1 MAWMNKEGLEMIKL
15 HKRLSGIKGLIRG
28 VDYGRYLELSRVIH
42 NLGRLNNMDVMDI
55 GTGPY
60 PFYIIWLLLRGA
72 KVIALD
78 ASEDVLEVEKF
89 FMGHRDFNHYHIG
102 GKLEVRIEDARNLSF
117 PDNSFDRITLISTIE
132 HIRGND
138 DILIMQEIGRVLKPN
153 GLAVLS
159 FPIADKL
166 TEEYVIVPYREAY
179 KYKEK
184 EITVPY
190 SKRYEDDTIGYLV
203 RRYDLN
209 RIENN
214 LVRPSGLWVKG
225 IEYYGEVH
233 VQFWKFWRNLPF
245 KMQRKIGFIQPIA
258 TTLFFKRINMDEIK
272 RIKDQGICI
281 LTLCKR

>member
-1 MAWMNKEGLEMIKL
+1 MGWINKEGLELIKL
-15 HKRLSGIKGLIRG
+15 HERLSGIKGLIRG

-42 NLGRLNNMDVMDI
+42 NLGALNDMDVMDI

-72 KVIALD
+72 RVVALD
-78 ASEDVLEVEKF
+78 ASEDVLEVDKF
-89 FMGHRDFNHYHIG
+89 FRGHRDYNHYHKE
-102 GKLEVRIEDARNLSF
+102 GKLEVRIGDARDLSF

-138 DILIMQEIGRVLKPN
+138 DSLIMQEIGRILKPN

-166 TEEYVIVPYREAY
+166 TEEYVIVHYSEAY

-190 SKRYEDDTIGYLV
+190 SKKYEDDTTGYLV
-203 RRYDLN
+203 RRYDIK
-209 RIENN
+209 RVENN
-214 LVRPSGLWVKG
+214 LIRSSGLHVKS
-225 IEYYGEVH
+225 IEYYGEVY
-233 VQFWKFWRNLPF
+233 VQFWKFWRNLPL
-245 KMQRKIGFIQPIA
+245 KTQRKIGFIQPIA
-258 TTLFFKRINMDEIK
+258 TTLFFKRININEIK

-281 LTLCKR
+281 LTLCKK